1 MKDKTY
7 KLWIYRWNIKHDDE
21 NKENWRFWMLK
32 ILLEWEIIDDTP
44 HYSDNRKNQRIL
56 WVEIENQIYLLP
68 YVQDEENE
76 WWFFIK
82 TAFPCSRKT
91 KNL

>member
-1 MKDKTY
+1 MRDKTY

-21 NKENWRFWMLK
+21 NKENWRFWILK

-82 TAFPCSRKT
+82 TAFPC
-91 KNL
+91 